1 MALQML
7 PVRVGVRF
15 LRLAHPGVQVP
26 GGTRRQSTSD
36 TLPTPQTASQSAI
49 GLSPIVQSIG
59 QPRLGVL
66 PSLQKQ
72 IVSDSTGA
80 VVVVV
85 VGVSVVVV
93 VGVSVVV
100 VVGVSV
106 VVVVGVSVVV
116 VVGVGVVVC
125 VWQVPLRQTRLPQHC
140 VSLVQCFPARLQPGG
155 SAEASPPMPS
165 DASV

>member
-1 MALQML
+1 MALQAL
-7 PVRVGVRF
+7 PLRGGVRF

-49 GLSPIVQSIG
+49 GLSPMVQSIG

-85 VGVSVVVV
+85 VGVSGQRALHPTSPK
-93 VGVSVVV
+93 VGSP
-100 VVGVSV
+100 
-106 VVVVGVSVVV
+106 
-116 VVGVGVVVC
+116 
-125 VWQVPLRQTRLPQHC
+125 WHTVPSGHKSQLSTI
-140 VSLVQCFPARLQPGG
+140 
-155 SAEASPPMPS
+155 
-165 DASV
+165 